1 MSEDAFVKDFT
12 EYSKNMTPTDLV
24 AGVAYAFSLGSSFRC
39 MHDNLIERKI
49 DGNGKV
55 VAEDSS
61 EAKTQTTPNQTV
73 QTSKEQASKEQTSK

>member
-1 MSEDAFVKDFT
+1 MSEDVFVKDFT
-12 EYSKNMTPTDLV
+12 EHSKNMTPTDLV
-24 AGVAYAFSLGSSFRC
+24 TGVAYSFSLGSSFKC
-39 MHDNLIERKI
+39 MNNNLIERKI

-61 EAKTQTTPNQTV
+61 EAKAQTTPNQTT

>member
-1 MSEDAFVKDFT
+1 
-12 EYSKNMTPTDLV
+12 
-24 AGVAYAFSLGSSFRC
+24 

-61 EAKTQTTPNQTV
+61 EAKTQTTPKQTV